1 MIYNNTQ
8 EQQQNNLKQCYSCGE
23 SVSSRRELTNHRKNQ
38 HFKEKWCRFY
48 HGNGAPCRFPD
59 SECIDIHGSR
69 QHPQQSQPQEQQH
82 HQPQDQQPQHQQPQ
96 RRSVIQQNSQY
107 RKTIPCRDGS
117 KCGWANSQEGC
128 RYLHSHDNT
137 PATTA
142 VNNDQLK
149 ELTNLIQAGLNI
161 RENQQTRPV
170 PDINSLTDFPGEG
183 YSKVKSDKRRKR
195 E

>member
-1 MIYNNTQ
+1 MNVHKVILTKKQDIQEYLCNNCDYKSS
-8 EQQQNNLKQCYSCGE
+8 NILNMKKHVNL
-23 SVSSRRELTNHRKNQ
+23 HNQ
-38 HFKEKWCRFY
+38 IVKLCRFY

-137 PATTA
+137 LATTA

-149 ELTNLIQAGLNI
+149 ELINLIQAGLNI

-183 YSKVKSDKRRKR
+183 YSKVKSD
-195 E
+195 